1 MSINLFFLLS
11 KSNLFSTIKG
21 FVSSLTMIDVIFFFS
36 IILLMNLVIILLYF
50 IKLNDDSSN
59 VEVVKNNVVEEKEEV
74 IENNILS
81 NYNVEEDEL
90 IDLETI
96 TRALEKRESSAVELT
111 KFEEDQ
117 ENDAIISY
125 DELISRTKNN
135 EINYK
140 KESMI
145 ETVAVKEVDVDNITT
160 ELNKENIN
168 EENINVNV
176 ISYREEEEFLKALK
190 TLQSQLN

>member
-50 IKLNDDSSN
+50 IKLNDDSIN

-74 IENNILS
+74 LENNILS